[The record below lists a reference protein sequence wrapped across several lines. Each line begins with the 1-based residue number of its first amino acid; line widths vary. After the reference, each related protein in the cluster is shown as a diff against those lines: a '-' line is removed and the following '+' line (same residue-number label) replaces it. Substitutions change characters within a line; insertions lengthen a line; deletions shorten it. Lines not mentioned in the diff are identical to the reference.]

1 VHAEKV
7 VDPEIS
13 DAVESAYRIEREY
26 GVLYDHQS
34 RMGGT
39 FAAVRRLAETGDV
52 AVLEGCPDWLLSE
65 LQEWV
70 QHFRTTGEFGFVS
83 NLDNADHSPLM
94 AKASAVLA
102 MAEAQPIAPADG
114 SAVR

>member
-1 VHAEKV
+1 M
-7 VDPEIS
+7 DSEIN

-26 GVLYDHQS
+26 GFLCDRQS

-52 AVLEGCPDWLLSE
+52 AVLDSCPDWLLSE

-70 QHFRTTGEFGFVS
+70 QHFRKTGEFGFVS
-83 NLDNADHSPLM
+83 NLGAVDHSPLM

-102 MAEAQPIAPADG
+102 TAEAQLVAPADG
-114 SAVR
+114 FAAR